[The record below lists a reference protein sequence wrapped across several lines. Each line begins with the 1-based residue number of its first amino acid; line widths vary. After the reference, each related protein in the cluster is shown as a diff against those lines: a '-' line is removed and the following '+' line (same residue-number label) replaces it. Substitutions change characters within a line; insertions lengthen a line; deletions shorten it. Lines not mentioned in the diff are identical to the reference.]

1 MSYSRLLNHMND
13 KTKTEKVPT
22 SPPLKNQLVV
32 VNLNKKAPEPPKLG
46 EVIMEL
52 DEEHENYHSDKKHIE
67 ES

>member
-1 MSYSRLLNHMND
+1 M
-13 KTKTEKVPT
+13 
-22 SPPLKNQLVV
+22 

-67 ES
+67 EF

>member
-13 KTKTEKVPT
+13 KTKQEKVPT

-52 DEEHENYHSDKKHIE
+52 DEEHENYHSDKKHME

>member
-1 MSYSRLLNHMND
+1 MND
-13 KTKTEKVPT
+13 KKNNNNEKATT

-52 DEEHENYHSDKKHIE
+52 DEEHENYHSDKKHME
-67 ES
+67 ELQ